1 MLAPAG
7 TDSAGNEVSPQQ
19 QQARDFYLRSL
30 QILDDAHIDYLVG
43 GGFAMKHHTGIVRD
57 TKDLD
62 LFVYPGASRKAVDA
76 LGAAGFKTEWPW
88 PHFLA
93 RATSDTGAFIDII
106 YNSGNG
112 LSPVD
117 DEWFS
122 HAEEGDFLD
131 RRVRLV
137 PAEEIITSKS
147 FVMERDRFDGAD
159 VAHLILRKG
168 RRFDWERLL
177 RRFKGHERIL
187 LAHLLMFGYV
197 YPSELQIVPGRVIG
211 ELEKRVRA
219 EPQITE
225 KICRGTFLAQHQYQI
240 DVHQWGYVD
249 ARLQPIGP
257 LRADDLAR
265 FAPPDA
271 PPIRSS

>member
-7 TDSAGNEVSPQQ
+7 TDAAGHELTPQQ

-30 QILDDAHIDYLVG
+30 QILDEAQIDYLVG

-62 LFVYPGASRKAVDA
+62 IFVYPGASRKAVDA
-76 LGAAGFKTEWPW
+76 LAAAGFKTEWTW

-93 RATSDTGAFIDII
+93 KATSDSGAFIDILF
-106 YNSGNG
+106 NSGNG

-117 DEWFS
+117 DQWFS
-122 HAEEGDFLD
+122 HAEPGDLLE
-131 RRVRLV
+131 RRVRVV
-137 PAEEIITSKS
+137 PAEEIITSKA

-159 VAHLILRKG
+159 IAHLILRKG
-168 RRFDWERLL
+168 RRFDWNRLL
-177 RRFKGHERIL
+177 RRFQNHERVL
-187 LAHLLMFGYV
+187 LAQLLLFGYI
-197 YPSELQIVPGRVIG
+197 YPSERDIVPAKVMD
-211 ELEKRVRA
+211 ELEKRIRS
-219 EPQITE
+219 EPKTTQ

-240 DVHQWGYVD
+240 DVHQWGYID

-271 PPIRSS
+271 PPIRN